1 MCGVCVLRLL
11 HSCVIKDDDND
22 SGKRNVTVWHTSVRL
37 SVCLSR
43 LFLTLIGRA
52 AHNQR
57 DSQGAASDAASV
69 HFCPSASITRTH
81 ILVVNRCIA
90 TV

>member
-1 MCGVCVLRLL
+1 MCGVCVLCLL

-43 LFLTLIGRA
+43 LF
-52 AHNQR
+52 
-57 DSQGAASDAASV
+57 
-69 HFCPSASITRTH
+69 
-81 ILVVNRCIA
+81 
-90 TV
+90 